1 MLHARVI
8 RYFGVLVVVAS
19 LCAAPG
25 FATIS
30 SEAVTA
36 GKPDTNNG
44 SNNIDRQRRDYL
56 AALDAVK
63 VKDFKKYTALMSRLQ
78 GYPLRGYVEYE
89 YLKDNIAFTPPE
101 TLHKFLHE
109 NRYAQV
115 SDQLRKRW
123 LRYLADLR
131 HWDMFLK
138 EYDGLVEEEP
148 ELQCYRL
155 EHLLQSQRNKAALTE
170 EVLHLWFN
178 GNRLPAACDALFA
191 AWRKNGN
198 MTTDAVW
205 VRIKL
210 AMERR
215 NPSLA
220 SQLGAYLPAKD
231 RVWLERWLAMHR
243 DPLREL
249 RDRQYPLD
257 TSIARQI
264 LRHGMVR
271 LANKDPGVAMQE
283 WQRLREQF
291 PFLAEDDDYVFR
303 SAGLVAA
310 QNHMDSA
317 LAWLSAVSPKGRDEA
332 VRQWRLRAAVRAGE
346 WEAVN
351 YFFSDLNETEQKEG
365 QWRYWKARVL
375 EKLGQEQKAREL
387 YKELATERSYY
398 GFLAA
403 DRLDIDYSIA
413 HVGVEAQPE
422 EVEAMLALPGMKL
435 AQELFLLGQ
444 MADARRQWAWTT
456 RGMNNHELKVAAV
469 IAAHWGWHDRAIM
482 TLGKTDHLDDLELRF
497 PILYR
502 DIVEASARAN
512 NVDSGWIYGVM
523 RQESA
528 FVVDARSDAGA
539 LGLMQVMPM
548 TGRFTGRGLN
558 MRIPNNDAILKIE
571 NNLRL
576 GSRYLKIVLDQY
588 RGHQV
593 LATASYNAGPNRV
606 KEWLPDTGAMDADV
620 WVESIP
626 YTETRNYVKNVLGFT
641 TVYDYR
647 LGNKPTR
654 LQARMP
660 TVAPAQLISGRSP

>member
-1 MLHARVI
+1 MAPARVI
-8 RYFGVLVVVAS
+8 TFIGLLLVAAGF
-19 LCAAPG
+19 CAASA
-25 FATIS
+25 FATIGPAPVS
-30 SEAVTA
+30 IEQ
-36 GKPDTNNG
+36 
-44 SNNIDRQRRDYL
+44 QRRDYL
-56 AALDAVK
+56 AAQDAVK
-63 VKDFKKYTALMSRLQ
+63 VKDFKKYMALMSRLQ

-89 YLKDNIAFTPPE
+89 HLKDNIAFTPPE
-101 TLHKFLHE
+101 TLRKFLHE

-115 SDQLRKRW
+115 SDQLRKKW

-155 EHLLQSQRNKAALTE
+155 EHLLHAQRNKAAMTE
-170 EVLHLWFN
+170 EVLHLWLN

-191 AWRKNGN
+191 AWRQSGN

-205 VRIKL
+205 MRIKL

-215 NPSLA
+215 NATLA

-231 RVWLERWLAMHR
+231 RVWLERWLSMHR

-249 RDRQYPLD
+249 RNLNYPLD
-257 TSIARQI
+257 NSIARQI
-264 LRHGMVR
+264 VRHGIVR
-271 LANKDPGVAMQE
+271 LANKDPGVAIQE
-283 WQRLREQF
+283 WQRLRGQF
-291 PFLAEDDDYVFR
+291 PFLAEDDDHVFR

-310 QNHMDSA
+310 QNHLGTA

-332 VRQWRLRAAVRAGE
+332 VRQWRLRAAIRAGE
-346 WEAVN
+346 WEAAG
-351 YFFSDLNETEQKEG
+351 YFISDLPPAEQKDG

-375 EKLGQEQKAREL
+375 EKLGQEGKAREA
-387 YKELATERSYY
+387 YQELAMERSYY

-403 DRLDIDYSIA
+403 DRLGADYAIS
-413 HVGVEAQPE
+413 HVGVDASPQA
-422 EVEAMLALPGMKL
+422 VEAMLALPGMKL

-456 RGMNNHELKVAAV
+456 RHMNNNELKVAAV

-528 FVVDARSDAGA
+528 FVVDARSEAGA

-548 TGRFTGRGLN
+548 TGRFTGRRMN
-558 MRIPNNDAILKIE
+558 MRIPNNDAILNIE

-576 GSRYLKIVLDQY
+576 GSRYLRIVLDQY
-588 RGHQV
+588 GGHQV

-606 KEWLPDTGAMDADV
+606 KEWLPEDGAMDADV

-626 YTETRNYVKNVLGFT
+626 FNETRTYVKNVLGFT
-641 TVYDYR
+641 AVYDHR

-654 LQARMP
+654 LRARMP
-660 TVAPAQLISGRSP
+660 MVTPSGIVLGRSP